1 MEPSNGH
8 QSLNNVSYETAFI
21 RKDNR
26 DIKHLSQDKNIKQ
39 TRSLSIVSM
48 LDNEK
53 TKNRSGK
60 YRLSLAPTSEEK
72 FEALKLSRQYNIKSN
87 NDNNLSTFEE
97 LKTGC
102 NNNDHQVEESFS
114 KLKIDKSN
122 SNESLEE
129 NKDNTSE
136 KTNQTEN
143 NINETIEEEINLSE
157 DTNEKDISLEEKLAD
172 NHELEIIGIMN
183 LSSMNLT
190 DNDMLLVIQRAF
202 YDNKTKC
209 IGLILRDNALTS
221 IGVKILVDAII
232 SSRTK
237 LKYLSFS
244 NNPNIGDEG
253 IEHLIRLLQK
263 NRSITFLAIPNT
275 GMTDHGVRLLA
286 DVLCPVDTDSIC
298 PPLEKLHISFNKS
311 ITDQSIEALIQII
324 EQNQTLKLLSL
335 QHCSL
340 SDKVRRQ
347 LKKLVTKKKKKKFSF
362 SE

>member
-1 MEPSNGH
+1 M
-8 QSLNNVSYETAFI
+8 Y
-21 RKDNR
+21 
-26 DIKHLSQDKNIKQ
+26 HLYTDK
-39 TRSLSIVSM
+39 
-48 LDNEK
+48 
-53 TKNRSGK
+53 SGK